1 MDGLY
6 NRKSQTK
13 MDDLGVPLFQETS
26 IWDSHIHEL
35 GVPRFGTFFV
45 VFHILGM
52 SSSQLLL
59 SQSFFRGVAQPKKQD
74 TLWETYKKLWNI
86 TIFDGKTQN
95 FYANS

>member
-1 MDGLY
+1 MV
-6 NRKSQTK
+6 
-13 MDDLGVPLFQETS
+13 DLGVPLFQETS

-59 SQSFFRGVAQPKKQD
+59 SQSFFRGVAQPKKQRYP
-74 TLWETYKKLWNI
+74 LGNI
-86 TIFDGKTQN
+86 QKTMEHHH
-95 FYANS
+95 F